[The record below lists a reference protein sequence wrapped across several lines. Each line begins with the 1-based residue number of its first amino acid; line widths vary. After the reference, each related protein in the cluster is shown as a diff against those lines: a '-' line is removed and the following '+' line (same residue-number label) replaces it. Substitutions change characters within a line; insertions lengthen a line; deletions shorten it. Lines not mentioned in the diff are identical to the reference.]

1 MITYKDKTFCPFY
14 DKCKTSSNCSRAL
27 TDDIINKAEI
37 WSKQF
42 HPTDVLICQFVD
54 KPECFEKNLKKI

>member
-14 DKCKTSSNCSRAL
+14 DKCKTGFNCSRAL
-27 TDDIINKAEI
+27 TVDVIESATK

-42 HPTDVLICQFVD
+42 HSTDILINQFSD
-54 KPECFEKNLKKI
+54 KPECFEKI